1 MSADLLFDAPPS
13 DGAALVFGDE
23 GGTRAGASANLVFR
37 DAPASNNDLVF
48 EVDPIEIEEPV
59 DQTSI
64 VSIDA
69 ALPLLQG
76 FGVLRVGA
84 HVNVSGVLPSP
95 VGIGV
100 LRFGVHVNVS
110 GTLPDPIGLGSAQ
123 YLLNVQRPTVASVRD
138 TEQVAQPVES
148 GIVMRGQIALS
159 IAAGAVSAF
168 QDGAQVQ
175 SATAMPFT
183 DAIRTTKNYSG
194 IFQDGVFYSDG
205 LTARMQDGD
214 RSKAVSAQTSFQE
227 GAKTQKWPMLNKF
240 EDGLRDRRA
249 WLHTKFQDAVR
260 SAGRTI
266 QTRNGYGKPSAR
278 AWHSRFQE
286 AWVPRP
292 GQYVRP
298 VIPGLQPGYWG
309 PHLVFACPPLEFPAL
324 VFGATQCDAE
334 LPDKSTV
341 AVPIRKVYLVI
352 NNITLHRVDT
362 GAELHA
368 HSFSMSLDYQSW
380 TWSWSASLHDDAAP
394 HLGRDSQ
401 GDPAELIAQ
410 VNGTPFRLRL
420 VAVGRDRRFSPT
432 RWSVSGQG
440 KAAVLAAPWA
450 PTLSFGNPT
459 AARTAQQLMA
469 DALTIN
475 GAGIGWAVDW
485 GLQDWQVPAGAWAM
499 QGSYIDAIN
508 DIASSVG
515 GYVQPHATGSVLR
528 ILPRYPAAPWAWG
541 SITPD
546 FEIPEDA
553 AEVEGTQYIDRPG
566 YNRVFVGGVGAG
578 VFGPLTRAGT
588 AGNVIAPQVTHAL
601 ITDATAHRQRGIAE
615 LSDTGKQEHITLTMQ
630 VLPETGVIMPGQF
643 VRYLSDIPA
652 LGIVRST
659 SIDWSRPKLRQTIK
673 LETHV

>member
-1 MSADLLFDAPPS
+1 MSADLLFDAPS
-13 DGAALVFGDE
+13 TGSTALVFGE
-23 GGTRAGASANLVFR
+23 EVAAHAGASPNLVFR
-37 DAPASNNDLVF
+37 DAPATNGDLLF
-48 EVDPIEIEEPV
+48 DVDPVDIEEPISQV
-59 DQTSI
+59 VT
-64 VSIDA
+64 VTCDA
-69 ALPLLQG
+69 ALPPLQG
-76 FGVLRVGA
+76 PGVLRVGRQVTCA
-84 HVNVSGVLPSP
+84 ASLPDLAGV
-95 VGIGV
+95 GA
-100 LRFGVHVNVS
+100 LRFGVHVS
-110 GTLPDPIGLGSAQ
+110 STATLPGLVAHGAVT
-123 YLLNVQRPTVASVRD
+123 YFVNVQRPTVA
-138 TEQVAQPVES
+138 VAKDGSQLALPKEAGAAMSGQIGLGTHSGVES
-148 GIVMRGQIALS
+148 VFQQATPVQNPSSMSFTEAFRNSQNYMGKFAQGVMYR
-159 IAAGAVSAF
+159 
-168 QDGAQVQ
+168 
-175 SATAMPFT
+175 
-183 DAIRTTKNYSG
+183 
-194 IFQDGVFYSDG
+194 DG
-205 LTARMQDGD
+205 LVGRMQDGD
-214 RSKAVSAQTSFQE
+214 PSQRLHTVSRMQE
-227 GAKTQKWPMLNKF
+227 GDKAQNWPTASRMQ
-240 EDGLRDRRA
+240 DGLRDRRN
-249 WLHTKFQDAVR
+249 WLHTKFQEAVR
-260 SAGRTI
+260 SAGRTVN
-266 QTRNGYGKPSAR
+266 TRNGYSKPSAR

-298 VIPGLQPGYWG
+298 VPPIPRPGDWG
-309 PHLVFACPPLEFPAL
+309 TDLVFACQPLEFPAL

-334 LPDKSTV
+334 TPTPSTV
-341 AVPIRKVYLVI
+341 QVPIRKVYLVI

-401 GDPAELIAQ
+401 GDPAELVAQ

-420 VAVGRDRRFSPT
+420 VSVGRDRRFSPT
-432 RWSVSGQG
+432 RWNVSGQG

-459 AARTAQQLMA
+459 DTRTAQQLMA

-508 DIASSVG
+508 DIAASVG
-515 GYVQPHATGSVLR
+515 GYVQPHATDAVLR
-528 ILPRYPAAPWAWG
+528 VLPRYPAAPWTWA

-588 AGNVIAPQVTHAL
+588 AGNVIAPQVNHAL

-630 VLPETGVIMPGQF
+630 VLPETGVIVPGQF
-643 VRYLSDIPA
+643 VRYLGNIPA

>member
-1 MSADLLFDAPPS
+1 MSADLLFDAPS
-13 DGAALVFGDE
+13 SGSTALVFGGE
-23 GGTRAGASANLVFR
+23 AAAHAGASPNLVFR
-37 DAPASNNDLVF
+37 DSPATNGDLVF
-48 EVDPIEIEEPV
+48 DVDPVDIDEPTS
-59 DQTSI
+59 QT
-64 VSIDA
+64 VTVTCDA
-69 ALPLLQG
+69 TLPSLQSA
-76 FGVLRVGA
+76 GVLRVGTTVTCA
-84 HVNVSGVLPSP
+84 AALPDLSGV
-95 VGIGV
+95 GV
-100 LRFGVHVNVS
+100 LRFGVHVS
-110 GTLPDPIGLGSAQ
+110 STATLPGLVGHGSVT
-123 YLLNVQRPTVASVRD
+123 YFVNVQRPTVANARD
-138 TEQVAQPVES
+138 TAHVALPKEAGAAMS
-148 GIVMRGQIALS
+148 GQIGLS
-159 IAAGAVSAF
+159 RGSGVKSVF
-168 QDGAQVQ
+168 QQATPVQ
-175 SATAMPFT
+175 NPTAIPFT
-183 DAIRTTKNYSG
+183 EADRASQNYMG
-194 IFQDGVFYSDG
+194 KFAQGVMYRDG

-214 RSKAVSAQTSFQE
+214 PSQRLLTTGRMQDGDKAQN
-227 GAKTQKWPMLNKF
+227 WPTASRMQ
-240 EDGLRDRRA
+240 DGLRDRRA
-249 WLHTKFQDAVR
+249 WLHSKFQEAVR
-260 SAGRTI
+260 SAGRSAH
-266 QTRNGYGKPSAR
+266 TRNGYGKPSAR

-286 AWVPRP
+286 AWVPRL
-292 GQYVRP
+292 GRYVRP
-298 VIPGLQPGYWG
+298 VIPGPQPGYWG
-309 PHLVFACPPLEFPAL
+309 PHLVFACPPLQFPAL
-324 VFGATQCDAE
+324 VFGASQCDAE
-334 LPDKSTV
+334 TPATSTIQ
-341 AVPIRKVYLVI
+341 VPVRKVYLVI

-380 TWSWSASLHDDAAP
+380 TWSWSASLHDDAAS

-401 GDPAELIAQ
+401 GEPAELIAQ
-410 VNGTPFRLRL
+410 INGTPFRLRL
-420 VAVGRDRRFSPT
+420 VSVGRDRRFSPT

-459 AARTAQQLMA
+459 AARTGQQLMA

-475 GAGIGWAVDW
+475 GAGIGWTVDW

-508 DIASSVG
+508 DIAASVG
-515 GYVQPHATGSVLR
+515 GYVQPHATDAVLR
-528 ILPRYPAAPWAWG
+528 ILPKYPAAPWAWA

-578 VFGPLTRAGT
+578 VFGPFSRTGT

-601 ITDATAHRQRGIAE
+601 ITDATAHRQRGVAE

-630 VLPETGVIMPGQF
+630 VLPETGVIVPGQF
-643 VRYLSDIPA
+643 VRYLGDIPA